1 LRYLLKTK
9 FKIDPALFLLVLLE
23 RKHLAVAIRL
33 AALVV
38 DCYTLAL
45 MLNGKEA
52 IGLWRQHI

>member
-1 LRYLLKTK
+1 MKTK

-52 IGLWRQHI
+52 IGLWKQHI